1 MKLKIRNKNSSIKHV
16 IRFFVIF
23 TLIVAYIIG
32 YIHKDKQILSELQ
45 NFFPKETIFQKTS
58 DNPLILKVNNN
69 KNDSFSGY
77 IVIEKAKGWGGPL
90 QAATVIDEQG
100 IIKQVII
107 IDHKETPS
115 YFVKILR
122 HRFFEKFKGKKVS
135 DPFILNDDIDTVSQA
150 TISAEAFTKAI
161 RVGSHTIGKKIFNL
175 KIKEEKSQWKFGIN
189 EIILFIIYA
198 LILIGALMK
207 IKILRYVTLAAGF
220 VFLGFYLNSSI
231 SIGNIS
237 SIFFGYFPSIK
248 ENTFWWLLVPGILL
262 ITFISKKNLYFS
274 WLCPFGAMQEFTA
287 KIGGINIRLSKKIIK
302 SAGYLS
308 YLLTWIALMI
318 IFLTSN
324 PALGVYEPFATLFG
338 LEGIGIQWFIL
349 PIVILGSFVLPR
361 FWCRFFCPVRV
372 MMELTIKARRGLDKV
387 LKGIKK

>member
-1 MKLKIRNKNSSIKHV
+1 MKLKIRNKNSYIKHV
-16 IRFFVIF
+16 IQLFVIF
-23 TLIVAYIIG
+23 TLTAAYIIG
-32 YIHKDKQILSELQ
+32 YIHQDKAVLSELQ
-45 NFFPKETIFQKTS
+45 NFFPKETVFQKIS
-58 DNPLILKVNNN
+58 DDPVILKVNNK
-69 KNDSFSGY
+69 KNNSFSDY
-77 IVIEKAKGWGGPL
+77 IVIEKAQGWGGPL

-100 IIKQVII
+100 IIRQIII

-122 HRFFEKFKGKKVS
+122 HSFVKKYKGKKVS
-135 DPFILNDDIDTVSQA
+135 DPFILSDDIDTVSQA
-150 TISAEAFTKAI
+150 TISSEAFTKAI
-161 RVGSHTIGKKIFNL
+161 RIGSHTVGKKIFNL
-175 KIKEEKSQWKFGIN
+175 KIKEKKPLWKFGMN
-189 EIILFIIYA
+189 EIILLIIYA

-207 IKILRYVTLAAGF
+207 IKILRYVTLSAGL
-220 VFLGFYLNSSI
+220 VFLGFYLNSAI

-237 SIFFGYFPSIK
+237 SIFLGYFPSIK
-248 ENTFWWLLVPGILL
+248 ENTFWWLLIPGIFL

-287 KIGGINIRLSKKIIK
+287 KIGGINLRLSKKVIK
-302 SAGYLS
+302 YSKYLS

-324 PALGVYEPFATLFG
+324 PALGGYEPFATLFG

-349 PIVILGSFVLPR
+349 PVVILGSFVLPR

-372 MMELTIKARRGLDKV
+372 MMEMTIKARGGLDKI
-387 LKGIKK
+387 LKGIKQ